1 MILAGDIGGTKCNL
15 ALFDRREGAFQ
26 VRFKEHFPTH
36 EYSRFEDMID
46 AFLGAARQASA
57 ASAQEPI
64 LAAGFGVAGP
74 VTGRC
79 VQMTNVKW
87 AVDGD
92 SLGGQL
98 GTRHVVLLNDLEATG
113 YSLAWLKPDQLL
125 TLNAGVPATGAARA
139 LIAAGTGLGEAIL
152 HWNGSRYVVA
162 PSEGGH
168 CDFAPRNEKEIELLR
183 YMKKADEPVS
193 FEMILS
199 GRGFLV
205 IHEYL
210 NPSVRH
216 SSFAQPGADP
226 AVEITQRALDSACAV
241 CVETLDLWTS
251 IYGAEAG
258 NLALKALARGGVFV
272 AGGIAPK
279 ILPKM
284 KDGTFLLAFRKKEK
298 FEELLS
304 RVPVQIVLNE
314 EAPMLGA
321 AAEAA
326 RALGEASAT

>member
-1 MILAGDIGGTKCNL
+1 
-15 ALFDRREGAFQ
+15 
-26 VRFKEHFPTH
+26 
-36 EYSRFEDMID
+36 MID

-57 ASAQEPI
+57 TSAQEPI

-74 VTGRC
+74 VMGRR

-87 AVDGD
+87 AVDAD
-92 SLGGQL
+92 SLGRQL
-98 GTRHVVLLNDLEATG
+98 GTQHVVLLNDLEATG
-113 YSLAWLKPDQLL
+113 YSLVWLKPDQLL
-125 TLNAGVPATGAARA
+125 TLNAGAPAAGAAQA

-152 HWNGSRYVVA
+152 NWNGSRYVVA

-168 CDFAPRNEKEIELLR
+168 CDFAPRNEKEIALLR
-183 YMKKADEPVS
+183 HMKKADEPVS

-199 GRGFLV
+199 GRGFGV
-205 IHEYL
+205 IHEFL
-210 NPSVRH
+210 NPTVQH
-216 SSFAQPGADP
+216 PSFVQPGADEAP
-226 AVEITQRALDSACAV
+226 EITKRGLDGSCAV

-258 NLALKALARGGVFV
+258 NLALKALSRGGVFV

-279 ILPKM
+279 ILTKM
-284 KDGTFLLAFRKKEK
+284 QDGTFLRAFCEKEK
-298 FEELLS
+298 FEEMLS
-304 RVPVQIVLNE
+304 RVPVQIVLNQ

-326 RALGEASAT
+326 RTFREAGTTYPARS

>member
-1 MILAGDIGGTKCNL
+1 LILAGDIGGTKCNL
-15 ALFDRREGAFQ
+15 ALLDRHEDGFQ
-26 VRFKEHFPTH
+26 VRFKQHFPTH

-46 AFLGAARQASA
+46 AFLGVARQASA
-57 ASAQEPI
+57 ASAQEPM

-74 VTGRC
+74 VMGRR

-92 SLGGQL
+92 SLERQL

-113 YSLAWLKPDQLL
+113 YSLAWLEPDQLL
-125 TLNAGVPATGAARA
+125 ALNAGAPANGAAQA

-152 HWNGSRYVVA
+152 RWNGSRYVVA

-168 CDFAPRNEKEIELLR
+168 CDFAPRNEKEIGLLR
-183 YMKKADEPVS
+183 HMKKGDEPVS

-199 GRGFLV
+199 GRGFGV
-205 IHEYL
+205 IHDFL
-210 NPSVRH
+210 SPTARHPS
-216 SSFAQPGADP
+216 FDQPGVDP
-226 AVEITQRALDSACAV
+226 APEITKRGLDGSCAV

-258 NLALKALARGGVFV
+258 NLALKALSRGGVFV

-284 KDGTFLLAFRKKEK
+284 KDGTFLRAFSNKEK
-298 FEELLS
+298 FEEMLS

-326 RALGEASAT
+326 LALGQATAT

>member
-15 ALFDRREGAFQ
+15 ALFDPSEGAFQ
-26 VRFKEHFPTH
+26 VRFREHFPTH
-36 EYSRFEDMID
+36 EYARFEEMID
-46 AFLGAARQASA
+46 AFLLAARQASA
-57 ASAQEPI
+57 VSAQEPI

-74 VTGRC
+74 VMGRR
-79 VQMTNVKW
+79 VQMTNVAW

-92 SLGGQL
+92 SLERQL
-98 GTRHVVLLNDLEATG
+98 STKHVVLLNDLAATG

-125 TLNAGVPATGAARA
+125 TLNAGVPAAGAAQA

-152 HWNGSRYVVA
+152 RWNSSRYVVA
-162 PSEGGH
+162 PGEGGH
-168 CDFAPRNEKEIELLR
+168 CDFAPRNEKEIGLLR
-183 YMKKADEPVS
+183 HMKKGDEPVS

-199 GRGFLV
+199 GRGFRV
-205 IHEYL
+205 IHEFL
-210 NPSVRH
+210 NASVQHPS
-216 SSFAQPGADP
+216 FTQPGADP
-226 AVEITQRALDSACAV
+226 AVEITQRALDGSCAV
-241 CVETLDLWTS
+241 CVDTLDLWTS

-258 NLALKALARGGVFV
+258 NLALKALSRAGVFV

-284 KDGTFLLAFRKKEK
+284 KDGTFLRAFRNKEK
-298 FEELLS
+298 FDEMLS
-304 RVPVQIVLNE
+304 RVPVQIVLNQ

-326 RALGEASAT
+326 RALGESGST

>member
-1 MILAGDIGGTKCNL
+1 LILAGDIGGTKCNL
-15 ALFDRREGAFQ
+15 ALLDQRNDAFQ
-26 VRFKEHFPTH
+26 VRFREHFPTH
-36 EYSRFEDMID
+36 EYSRFEDMVD
-46 AFLGAARQASA
+46 AFLNAARQAFA
-57 ASAQEPI
+57 TSAQEPI

-74 VTGRC
+74 VMGRR
-79 VQMTNVKW
+79 VQMTNVTW
-87 AVDGD
+87 ALDAD
-92 SLGGQL
+92 SLERQL

-125 TLNAGVPATGAARA
+125 TLNAGAAAAGAAQS

-183 YMKKADEPVS
+183 HMKKADEPVS

-199 GRGFLV
+199 GRGFGV
-205 IHEYL
+205 IHEFL

-216 SSFAQPGADP
+216 ASCTQPGADQAP
-226 AVEITQRALDSACAV
+226 EITRRGLDGSCAV

-258 NLALKALARGGVFV
+258 NLALKALSRGGVFV

-284 KDGTFLLAFRKKEK
+284 KDGTFLRAFRNKEK
-298 FEELLS
+298 FEEMLS

-326 RALGEASAT
+326 RALGETSKT